1 MAFTGTDETRIEA
14 IENAILDLQKA
25 VSNLASKQQVK
36 QLVLIKQEE
45 IISLTAR
52 VTELERLI
60 TLIENSI

>member
-1 MAFTGTDETRIEA
+1 MAFTGVDEARIEA

-36 QLVLIKQEE
+36 QLVQIKQEE
-45 IISLTAR
+45 IVTLTTR

-60 TLIENSI
+60 ALIENSI